1 MWSWFERKIS
11 NIKKVLST
19 KIDNQANDGRVGW
32 NNDVEF
38 KCVMNQ
44 WDEMESVMMDD
55 QVVFLS
61 SLLGVIWEDIA
72 SPWCSKQDISL
83 IFCLN
88 LKK

>member
-1 MWSWFERKIS
+1 MWSWFERKRG
-11 NIKKVLST
+11 NIKRVLSI

-32 NNDVEF
+32 KNDVEF

-61 SLLGVIWEDIA
+61 SLL
-72 SPWCSKQDISL
+72 
-83 IFCLN
+83 
-88 LKK
+88 